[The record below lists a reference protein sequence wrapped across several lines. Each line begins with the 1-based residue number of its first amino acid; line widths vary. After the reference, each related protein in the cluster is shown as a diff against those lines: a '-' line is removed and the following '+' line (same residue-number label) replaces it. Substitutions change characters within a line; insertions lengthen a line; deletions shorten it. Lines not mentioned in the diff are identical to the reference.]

1 MIKHEKLCHNKKV
14 ITSVF
19 EILAMDFCFV
29 SPCCFLKIYKNCPKV
44 MLLLIMALKRA
55 VILGW
60 EGQLDEVKLILSW
73 C

>member
-14 ITSVF
+14 LTSAF
-19 EILAMDFCFV
+19 EILAMDFRFV

-44 MLLLIMALKRA
+44 MFLLIMTLKRA

-60 EGQLDEVKLILSW
+60 EGQLDEVKLIRSW

>member
-1 MIKHEKLCHNKKV
+1 MIKHEKLYHNKKV
-14 ITSVF
+14 LTSVL
-19 EILAMDFCFV
+19 EILAMNFRFV

-44 MLLLIMALKRA
+44 MFLLIMTLKRA